1 MAVDDAESGLSI
13 ALALS
18 RALSEFGLNFASP
31 EAALAFAAL
40 IAGFALLLLTA
51 AFTFAAWRRLGARS
65 SALDERF
72 AQLDRAAERSERTLR
87 EELAKSR
94 EEAGGTARHLREE
107 LAASMKGMGDL
118 LAKTSSQSGAAQKE
132 QLDSFQQQLH
142 LQGDTNAKRIGELT
156 TVVGDGLGKLR
167 EESGKKLDEM
177 RATVD
182 EKLQGTLEKRLG
194 EAFQQVSER
203 LEAVHKGLGEMQNLA
218 VGVGDLKKVL
228 SNVRSRGAFGE
239 VQLDALLESVLTPSQ
254 YQRQVATRPGSADR
268 VDFAVRLPGAD
279 DGDGAPVWLPIDA
292 KFPQEDYE
300 RLLDALE
307 RSDVAA
313 AEVAARSLEQRIKSE
328 ARSIRDKYVS
338 PPHTTDFAVL
348 FVPTE
353 GLYAELLRRPGLV
366 DWMQRECRVT
376 LSGPT
381 TCLALLNSLQMG
393 FRTLAI
399 QKRSNEAWTLLS
411 AVRTQFGKFGELL
424 TKVDKKLQEAS
435 NTISDATQKTRYIET
450 RLRKVAE
457 LPEDQARELLPEF
470 ATSTDATDA
479 TDARE
484 AVEPPSAPGDD

>member
-1 MAVDDAESGLSI
+1 MAMEGGEPGSKIEFALGQLGLS
-13 ALALS
+13 
-18 RALSEFGLNFASP
+18 FASA
-31 EAALAFAAL
+31 EAADAAIVLGLLA
-40 IAGFALLLLTA
+40 GGVALLLLTSL
-51 AFTFAAWRRLGARS
+51 FTIAAWRRLGARS

-72 AQLDRAAERSERTLR
+72 AQLDRAAERSERALR

-94 EEAGGTARHLREE
+94 EEAAGSARHLREE

-118 LAKTSSQSGAAQKE
+118 MAKTTSQSGAAQKQ

-142 LQGDTNAKRIGELT
+142 LQGETNAKRIGELT
-156 TVVGDGLGKLR
+156 TVVGDGLGKIR

-177 RATVD
+177 RKTVD

-203 LEAVHKGLGEMQNLA
+203 LEAVHKGLGEMQHLA

-228 SNVRSRGAFGE
+228 TNVRSRGAFGE
-239 VQLDALLESVLTPSQ
+239 VQLDALLEQVLPPSQ
-254 YQRQVATRPGSADR
+254 YERQVITRPGSADR

-292 KFPQEDYE
+292 KFPLEDYE
-300 RLLDALE
+300 RMLDALE
-307 RSDVAA
+307 RSD
-313 AEVAARSLEQRIKSE
+313 AEGAESAARALEAGIKSE
-328 ARSIRDKYVS
+328 ARSIRDKYVA
-338 PPHTTDFAVL
+338 PPHTTDFALL

-353 GLYAELLRRPGLV
+353 SLYAELLRRPGLV
-366 DWMQRECRVT
+366 EWLQRECRIT
-376 LSGPT
+376 LTGPT

-399 QKRSNEAWTLLS
+399 QKRSNEAWTLLA

-435 NTISDATQKTRYIET
+435 NTISEATRKTRYIET
-450 RLRKVAE
+450 RLRKVEE
-457 LPEDQARELLPEF
+457 LPENEARELLPEIIEG
-470 ATSTDATDA
+470 TDAA
-479 TDARE
+479 E
-484 AVEPPSAPGDD
+484 ASTGPDGD

>member
-1 MAVDDAESGLSI
+1 MATQTADLGATIERLASQLGLD
-13 ALALS
+13 L
-18 RALSEFGLNFASP
+18 GSP
-31 EAALAFAAL
+31 AAL
-40 IAGFALLLLTA
+40 IALGLVAAAVFLLLLTTI
-51 AFTFAAWRRLGARS
+51 FSVAAWRRLGARS
-65 SALDERF
+65 FALDERF
-72 AQLDRAAERSERTLR
+72 AELDRNAERSERALR

-94 EEAGGTARHLREE
+94 EEATGTARHLREE
-107 LAASMKGMGDL
+107 LSVSMKGMGDL
-118 LAKTSSQSGAAQKE
+118 LAKTASQSGAAQKE

-156 TVVGDGLGKLR
+156 SVVGDGLGKIR

-177 RATVD
+177 RRTVD
-182 EKLQGTLEKRLG
+182 EHLQGTLEKRLG
-194 EAFQQVSER
+194 EAFAQVSER

-218 VGVGDLKKVL
+218 IGVGDLKKVL

-239 VQLDALLESVLTPSQ
+239 VQLDALLEQVLTPGQ
-254 YQRQVATRPGSADR
+254 YERQVATRPGSTER
-268 VDFAVRLPGAD
+268 VDFAVRLPGAEGGVD
-279 DGDGAPVWLPIDA
+279 TPVWLPIDA
-292 KFPQEDYE
+292 KFPQDDYE
-300 RLLDALE
+300 RVLDALE
-307 RSDVAA
+307 RSDGAA
-313 AEVAARSLEQRIKSE
+313 AEAAARALETRIKIE
-328 ARSIRDKYVS
+328 ARSIRDKYIS

-411 AVRTQFGKFGELL
+411 AVRTQFGKFGDLL
-424 TKVDKKLQEAS
+424 VRVDKKLQEAS
-435 NTISDATQKTRYIET
+435 NTIGDATKKTRYIET

-470 ATSTDATDA
+470 IEDTEAPLPTDDA
-479 TDARE
+479 
-484 AVEPPSAPGDD
+484 

>member
-1 MAVDDAESGLSI
+1 MAADGGDPGSQIELVLG
-13 ALALS
+13 
-18 RALSEFGLNFASP
+18 EFGLSFSSAETAFVVGLLAAGVALLVLTSLF
-31 EAALAFAAL
+31 ALAS
-40 IAGFALLLLTA
+40 
-51 AFTFAAWRRLGARS
+51 WRRLGARS
-65 SALDERF
+65 AALDERF
-72 AQLDRAAERSERTLR
+72 AQLDRATERSERALR
-87 EELAKSR
+87 EELTQSR
-94 EEAGGTARHLREE
+94 EETSGNARHLREE
-107 LAASMKGMGDL
+107 LAASLKGMGDL
-118 LAKTSSQSGAAQKE
+118 LANTTSQSGAAQKE

-156 TVVGDGLGKLR
+156 TVVGDGLGKIR

-218 VGVGDLKKVL
+218 IGVGDLKKVL
-228 SNVRSRGAFGE
+228 TNVRSRGAFGE
-239 VQLDALLESVLTPSQ
+239 VQLDALLEQVLAPGQ
-254 YQRQVATRPGSADR
+254 YERQVITRPGSAER

-279 DGDGAPVWLPIDA
+279 DGEGAPVWLPIDA
-292 KFPQEDYE
+292 KFPHEDFE

-307 RSDVAA
+307 RSDANA
-313 AEVAARSLEQRIKSE
+313 AEVAARALERRIKSE

-338 PPHTTDFAVL
+338 PPHTTDFALL

-353 GLYAELLRRPGLV
+353 SLFAELLRRPGLIE
-366 DWMQRECRVT
+366 WLQRECRV
-376 LSGPT
+376 SVVGPT

-411 AVRTQFGKFGELL
+411 AVRTQFGKFGEMLA
-424 TKVDKKLQEAS
+424 KVDKKLQEAS
-435 NTISDATQKTRYIET
+435 NTIGDATKKTRYIET

-457 LPEDQARELLPEF
+457 LPENEASALLPELTEE
-470 ATSTDATDA
+470 ASTAED
-479 TDARE
+479 
-484 AVEPPSAPGDD
+484 SAAAADD